1 MKAFHLTLT
10 DSAKEHYLG
19 LLKKNPDAMGIRFF
33 TKKAGCSGLM
43 YQSELVF
50 EEKIDDYHATQE
62 ENLKIFIS
70 QKSMPYL
77 DGMRVDFVKK
87 GLGQSQVV
95 YENPNE
101 IARCGCGESFKVRD

>member
-1 MKAFHLTLT
+1 MKPFHLTLT
-10 DSAKEHYLG
+10 ESAKAHYLG
-19 LLKKNPDAMGIRFF
+19 LLQKNPGAIGVRFF
-33 TKKAGCSGLM
+33 TKKAGCSGLL

-50 EEKIDDYHATQE
+50 EENIDDYTAIQE

-70 QKSMPYL
+70 PKSMPYL
-77 DGMRVDFVKK
+77 EGMRVDFVKK